1 MLSYQHVYHAGNH
14 ADILKHLTLT
24 ILLDHLNEKE
34 KPYTVFDTHGGA
46 GRYSL
51 EDDRALKTGEAI
63 TGVKKLLAS
72 EDGGNRTSFQ
82 LKDTATSEQT
92 EDSQTA
98 TDIQASYATYISICR
113 AYGKH
118 SLYPGSPEIER
129 CLMRKSD
136 TLILSELHPQAIEE
150 LRIAMQ
156 MPVMTSNPTA
166 ETEADYTNS
175 EHETVVP
182 HIHFRD
188 GWETLS
194 ALTPPVIKRGMV
206 LMDPSYE
213 DESDYIKCADV
224 LCSVH
229 KKWPVGILAL
239 WYPLIAH
246 RKNEIEMMKN
256 TIINSAKSGAVPS
269 AVVDAQLCITT
280 PESMTGL
287 AALYGSG
294 MLIVNAP
301 YKFDEKIKTA
311 LPRLANVLGGGSGS
325 WKCNLY

>member
-1 MLSYQHVYHAGNH
+1 MLSYQHIYHAGNH
-14 ADILKHLTLT
+14 ADVLKHLTLT
-24 ILLDHLNEKE
+24 MLLSHLNEKD
-34 KPYTVFDTHGGA
+34 KPYTVFDTHAGA

-51 EDDRALKTGEAI
+51 EDDRALKTGEAGAGI
-63 TGVKKLLAS
+63 KKLLAS
-72 EDGGNRTSFQ
+72 EQAAGFAANVQ
-82 LKDTATSEQT
+82 TANSASP
-92 EDSQTA
+92 EDSL
-98 TDIQASYATYISICR
+98 ASYKQYLALCR
-113 AYGKH
+113 AYSER

-129 CLMRKSD
+129 CFMRKCD

-150 LRIAMQ
+150 LRTSVQ
-156 MPVMTSNPTA
+156 MPVMYSTTIPEKNAQYTDA
-166 ETEADYTNS
+166 EY
-175 EHETVVP
+175 ETVAP

-194 ALTPPVIKRGMV
+194 ALTPPAVKRGMA

-213 DESDYIKCADV
+213 DESDYTKCADV

-246 RKNEIEMMKN
+246 RKNEIEMMKHKISSCAQ
-256 TIINSAKSGAVPS
+256 TGAAPS
-269 AVVDAQLCITT
+269 AVADVQLCVTT

-311 LPRLANVLGGGSGS
+311 LPRLANVLGGESGS
-325 WKCNLY
+325 WKCDIC